1 MTDARV
7 ALVTGASRGIGR
19 SVALALAAAGWDVA
33 CAASTADGAAGVAA
47 ECAAL
52 GRRSL
57 GVGGDAADPLAVER
71 IVAQVVGT
79 LGVPSFAVPAAGLMD
94 RVEVPLWEADPVDW
108 WRVVEVDLRGPA
120 LLARALVPRMLAAG
134 HGRLLFVGSGFGLKA
149 APYDS
154 AYSVAKAA
162 QTRLVEHLTH
172 ALAGTAVRAFD
183 VSPGAVLTDMTA
195 GLPMFDGKTDWTPVE
210 RFCEVAVAVAAGE
223 LDSLAGRFVHAG
235 KDDVPALA
243 AEAPGWDGDI
253 RRLRLRPTGPDDP
266 VA

>member
-1 MTDARV
+1 
-7 ALVTGASRGIGR
+7 
-19 SVALALAAAGWDVA
+19 
-33 CAASTADGAAGVAA
+33 
-47 ECAAL
+47 
-52 GRRSL
+52 
-57 GVGGDAADPLAVER
+57 
-71 IVAQVVGT
+71 
-79 LGVPSFAVPAAGLMD
+79 
-94 RVEVPLWEADPVDW
+94 
-108 WRVVEVDLRGPA
+108 
-120 LLARALVPRMLAAG
+120 MLAAG
-134 HGRLLFVGSGFGLKA
+134 RGRLLFVGSGFGLKA

-210 RFCEVAVAVAAGE
+210 RFCEVVVAVAAGD
-223 LDSLAGRFVHAG
+223 LDALAGRFVHAG

-243 AEAPGWDGDI
+243 AEAPTWDGDI